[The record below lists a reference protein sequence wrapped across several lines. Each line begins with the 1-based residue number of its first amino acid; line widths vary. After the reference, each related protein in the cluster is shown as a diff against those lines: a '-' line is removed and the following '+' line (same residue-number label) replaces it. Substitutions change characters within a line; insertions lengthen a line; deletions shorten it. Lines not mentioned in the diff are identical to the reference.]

1 MDKTIQHI
9 EIIEKEMA
17 AAKQAMLAAE
27 KTASAAVETAIAASN
42 EIDASLA
49 SLAFVEVT
57 TAILVFFP
65 IPCGKTTAPRTCW
78 SPFLVSTP
86 NFI

>member
-49 SLAFVEVT
+49 SLAMLKDETVEQI
-57 TAILVFFP
+57 AQ
-65 IPCGKTTAPRTCW
+65 KTSAPA
-78 SPFLVSTP
+78 PVVDA
-86 NFI
+86 